1 LQKFKEKHKVE
12 IQTCHRGAVLVV
24 RPSGPLAG
32 ADADTF
38 KTAIQGFVRDNLGRV
53 VIDASALPYVDS
65 KGLESLAEIA
75 EELALSG
82 KGLKLCAANETI
94 RQVIELTGLS
104 PQFEHFED
112 TSSAVRTFL

>member
-1 LQKFKEKHKVE
+1 MK
-12 IQTCHRGAVLVV
+12 IQTQYRGAVLVV

-38 KTAIQGFVRDNLGRV
+38 KTALQGFVRENLGRV

-65 KGLESLAEIA
+65 QGLESLADIA
-75 EELALSG
+75 EAMALSG
-82 KGLKLCAANETI
+82 KGLKLCAANDTI
-94 RQVIELTGLS
+94 RQVIELTGLA

-112 TSSAVRTFL
+112 TTTAVRSFL

>member
-1 LQKFKEKHKVE
+1 ME
-12 IQTCHRGAVLVV
+12 IQTSQRGAVLVV

-32 ADADTF
+32 ADAETF
-38 KTAIQGFVRDNLGRV
+38 KTTIQGFLRTNLGRV

-65 KGLESLAEIA
+65 KGLESLADIA

-82 KGLKLCAANETI
+82 KGLKLCAANQTL
-94 RQVIELTGLS
+94 RQVIELTGLA

-112 TSSAVRTFL
+112 TNSAVRSFL

>member
-1 LQKFKEKHKVE
+1 ME
-12 IQTCHRGAVLVV
+12 IQTSHRGAVLVV

-38 KTAIQGFVRDNLGRV
+38 KTALQGFVRDNLGRV

-65 KGLESLAEIA
+65 KGLESLADVA

-94 RQVIELTGLS
+94 RQVIELTGLA
-104 PQFEHFED
+104 PQFEHYED
-112 TSSAVRTFL
+112 ANSAVRSFL